1 MVVGVELQIMEWV
14 QALYHLG
21 GHWIDFFF
29 LCFTFLGEET
39 FLLVGVLGIYWCW
52 NKRLGEE
59 LLLSLLLSLAINGLI
74 KDVVRR
80 PRPFLTPGFE
90 DRRYLVVQNGLV
102 DTAGVRKSF
111 SFPSGHSQ
119 AAGAFFGTLAFWQRG
134 RKQAVSY
141 LLVVLL
147 VMLSRVYL
155 GVHFPSDVLIGGF
168 LGLASAWISH
178 MLLRRFGHHK
188 FWIFSGAIG
197 IACLGLFFCPSPDTI
212 KIAGTALGGML
223 GLWWES
229 KVDFSTQGSF
239 LQRLLRLIL
248 GVVVVMA
255 TRFGLKFLL
264 PEADLFDGLRYTC
277 IGLVAVGFWP
287 WIFTRLRL

>member
-1 MVVGVELQIMEWV
+1 MGLEWQIMEWV

-21 GHWIDFFF
+21 GHWVDFFF
-29 LCFTFLGEET
+29 LCCTFLGEDT

-52 NKRLGEE
+52 NKHLGEE
-59 LLLSLLLSLAINGLI
+59 LLFSLLLSLAINGLI

-80 PRPFLTPGFE
+80 PRPFLTSGFE

-102 DTAGVRKSF
+102 DTAGARESF

-119 AAGAFFGTLAFWQRG
+119 AAGAFFGMLAFWQRK
-134 RKQAVSY
+134 RKQVVSY

-168 LGLASAWISH
+168 LGLASAWISYI
-178 MLLRRFGHHK
+178 LLRRFGFHK
-188 FWIFSGAIG
+188 FWIFGGATA

-212 KIAGTALGGML
+212 KLAGTTLGGML
-223 GLWWES
+223 GLWWER
-229 KVDFSTQGSF
+229 KVNFSTQRGF
-239 LQRLLRLIL
+239 LRRLVRLIL
-248 GVVVVMA
+248 GVVVLTA
-255 TRFGLKFLL
+255 IRLGLKTFL
-264 PEADLFDGLRYTC
+264 PSAGLFDGLRYAC
-277 IGLVAVGFWP
+277 MGLVAVGLWP